1 MNLRVAVTCEDKLL
15 SSASA
20 VKASLKRA
28 NEYVEADA
36 EASERHWARRKS
48 REHGME
54 VRTRER

>member
-36 EASERHWARRKS
+36 KPSDLHMS
-48 REHGME
+48 R
-54 VRTRER
+54 VKFR